1 MIKLTKITNEII
13 STSVSIQPATHET
26 TDTYPTCQIET

>member
-1 MIKLTKITNEII
+1 MIKLIKISNETI
-13 STSVSIQPATHET
+13 SVSIQPATHVT

>member
-1 MIKLTKITNEII
+1 MKITKEII
-13 STSVSIQPATHET
+13 SISIQPAIYVT